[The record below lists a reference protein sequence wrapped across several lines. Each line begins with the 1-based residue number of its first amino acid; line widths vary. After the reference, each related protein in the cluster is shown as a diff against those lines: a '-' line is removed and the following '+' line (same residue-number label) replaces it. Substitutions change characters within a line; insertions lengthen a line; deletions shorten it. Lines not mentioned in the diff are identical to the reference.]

1 MTKWIHRAGLLHAHA
16 IVPPAPAAGIDGAV
30 GDNKNG
36 TASNARQAGL
46 IFDTISNARDLG
58 GLAGAEGRRV
68 RHGRLYRSGN
78 PALASAADL
87 ERLHA
92 LALDMVVDFRSP
104 GEKSPDEAAFGE
116 RFRWMAVPVLD
127 GSMAMDVLMPRL
139 RASTPAQMDAFML
152 AVYRDFP
159 GRYREAFAG
168 FMRTVQGGKTLLF
181 HCTAGKDRTGFASL
195 LLLAALGVAQ
205 DDILANYLE
214 SNRRNAQFNETALAR
229 MGQLG
234 VAAEVMMP
242 LLEVRASYLDAS
254 LQAIE
259 QGWGSLDNYLRDAME
274 VDVAQLREHYLVG

>member
-1 MTKWIHRAGLLHAHA
+1 MIKWLQQAGLLHAHA
-16 IVPPAPAAGIDGAV
+16 VVPPAPAAGIEVAV
-30 GDNKNG
+30 SDSNNG
-36 TASNARQAGL
+36 TASTATQAEL
-46 IFDTISNARDLG
+46 LFDTISNARDLG
-58 GLAGAEGRRV
+58 GLAGAGGCRV

-87 ERLHA
+87 DRLHA
-92 LALDMVVDFRSP
+92 LGLDMVVDFRSP
-104 GEKSPDEAAFGE
+104 GEKSPDEAAFGQ
-116 RFRWMAVPVLD
+116 RFRWLAVPVLD

-139 RASTPAQMDAFML
+139 RTSTPAQVDAFML

-159 GRYREAFAG
+159 GRYRDAFAG
-168 FMRTVQGGKTLLF
+168 FMRTAQGGKTLLF

-229 MGQLG
+229 MGQFG
-234 VAAEVMMP
+234 VLAEVMMP

-254 LQAIE
+254 VQAIE
-259 QGWGSLDNYLRDAME
+259 QGWGSIDNYLRDALE
-274 VDVAQLREHYLVG
+274 VDVAQLREHYLAG